1 MAKSELLR
9 KRVEHTP
16 FIYAYEL
23 IGVPSHD
30 GMLKVGYTVR
40 DPDKRVE
47 ELYPYV
53 RMCLHSVLNVL

>member
-40 DPDKRVE
+40 DPEKRVE
-47 ELYPYV
+47 EQ
-53 RMCLHSVLNVL
+53 